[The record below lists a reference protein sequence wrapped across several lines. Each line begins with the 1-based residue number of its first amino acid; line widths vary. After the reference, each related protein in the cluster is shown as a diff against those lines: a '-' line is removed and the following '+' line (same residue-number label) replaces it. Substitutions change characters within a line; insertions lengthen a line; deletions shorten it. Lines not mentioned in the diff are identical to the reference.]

1 MPALANKRVLTEL
14 LLQRLR
20 PRAQRFLVWDERQ
33 HGLAVQVR
41 PNGQRAWKVIYNIRG
56 RTRWFHLGAG
66 NAIGL
71 QQARALARD
80 IMYAVAKGEDP
91 QADKRARRNAGTFA
105 ELAQNY
111 LEQYAKRHNK
121 SWKQADKLVRRYL
134 LPGWGKL
141 EAKAINRS
149 DVRLAIG
156 RIAAPV
162 LANQVLAA
170 ASAIFSWAVKQEVI
184 AVNPCRG
191 IDRHQ
196 TTSRERV
203 LDDRELPLFWQAF
216 DKAGRAGIALKLILL
231 TGQRPGEVGH
241 MRPEH
246 IVDGWWKMPGQ
257 PSGDWPG
264 TKNGQSHRVWLP
276 QPAQALLNGD
286 IPNEVRNAPKLDPV
300 MRAICSELGITEKV
314 TPHDLRRTH
323 GTKITALGFGR
334 DAMNRVQNHR
344 EGGIASVY
352 DRHGYAEENKRFM
365 EAVAAEIMRLAE
377 GREPSSKVV
386 PLRKG

>member
-1 MPALANKRVLTEL
+1 MPTPADKRVLTEL

-20 PRAQRFLVWDERQ
+20 PRAQRFLVWDRKQ
-33 HGLAVQVR
+33 SGLALQVR
-41 PNGQRAWKVIYNIRG
+41 PNGRRGWKCIYSCRG
-56 RTRWFHLGAG
+56 RVRWFHLGDG

-91 QADKRARRNAGTFA
+91 QAEKRAKRNAGTFA
-105 ELAQNY
+105 ELAERY
-111 LEQYAKRHNK
+111 REDYAKRHNK
-121 SWKQADKLVRRYL
+121 SWRQADALVRRYL
-134 LPGWGKL
+134 LPRWAKL

-149 DVRLAIG
+149 EVRLTIG

-184 AVNPCRG
+184 ALNPCHG
-191 IDRHQ
+191 IDRHK

-203 LDDRELPLFWQAF
+203 LSDSELPLFWQAF
-216 DKAGRAGIALKLILL
+216 DKAGRAGTALKLILL
-231 TGQRPGEVGH
+231 TGQRPGECGR
-241 MRPEH
+241 MRSEH
-246 IVDGWWKMPGQ
+246 IVDGWWEMPGK
-257 PSGDWPG
+257 PTGGWPG
-264 TKNGQSHRVWLP
+264 TKNGANHRVWLP
-276 QPAQALLNGD
+276 EPVQTLLSG
-286 IPNEVRNAPKLDPV
+286 IPIGNTTAPKLDLV
-300 MRAICSELGITEKV
+300 MRSICAELGISAKV

-334 DAMNRVQNHR
+334 DAMNRIQNHR

-352 DRHGYAEENKRFM
+352 DRHQYGEENKRVM
-365 EAVAAEIMRLAE
+365 EAVAAELMRLAE
-377 GREPSSKVV
+377 GRPSSDNVV
-386 PLRKG
+386 PLRG

>member
-1 MPALANKRVLTEL
+1 
-14 LLQRLR
+14 
-20 PRAQRFLVWDERQ
+20 
-33 HGLAVQVR
+33 R
-41 PNGQRAWKVIYNIRG
+41 PNGRRGWKCIYSCRG
-56 RTRWFHLGAG
+56 RVRWFHLGDG

-71 QQARALARD
+71 QQARELARD

-105 ELAQNY
+105 ELASNY
-111 LEQYAKRHNK
+111 LEQYAQRRNK
-121 SWKQADKLVRRYL
+121 WWGQADALVRRYL

-170 ASAIFSWAVKQEVI
+170 VSAIFSWAVKQEVI

-203 LDDRELPLFWQAF
+203 LADSELRLFWEAF
-216 DKAGRAGIALKLILL
+216 DRAGVAGAALKLILL
-231 TGQRPGEVGH
+231 TGQRPGEVTH
-241 MRPEH
+241 MRSEH
-246 IVDGWWKMPGQ
+246 IVDGWWEMPGK
-257 PSGDWPG
+257 PTADWPG
-264 TKNGQSHRVWLP
+264 TKNGQSHRGWLP
-276 QPAQALLNGD
+276 QPAQALLS
-286 IPNEVRNAPKLDPV
+286 EVLLSDHRTVTAPKALSPV
-300 MRAICSELGITEKV
+300 MRSICSELGIADKV

-323 GTKITALGFGR
+323 GTKVNALG
-334 DAMNRVQNHR
+334 
-344 EGGIASVY
+344 
-352 DRHGYAEENKRFM
+352 
-365 EAVAAEIMRLAE
+365 
-377 GREPSSKVV
+377 
-386 PLRKG
+386 

>member
-14 LLQRLR
+14 TLKRLR
-20 PRAQRFLVWDERQ
+20 PRAQRFLVWDSKQ
-33 HGLAVQVR
+33 NGLALQIR
-41 PNGQRAWKVIYNIRG
+41 PNGLRAWKVIYNIRG

-71 QQARALARD
+71 QQARELARD

-91 QADKRARRNAGTFA
+91 QADKRARRSAGTFA

-111 LEQYAKRHNK
+111 LEQYAQRHNK
-121 SWKQADKLVRRYL
+121 SWRQADALVRRYL
-134 LPGWGKL
+134 LPHWGKL

-149 DVRLAIG
+149 GVRLAIG

-170 ASAIFSWAVKQEVI
+170 ASAIFTFAVKQEAI
-184 AVNPCRG
+184 AINPCRG
-191 IDRHQ
+191 VERNA

-203 LDDRELPLFWQAF
+203 LSDSELPRFWEAF
-216 DKAGRAGIALKLILL
+216 DRAGLAGTALKLILL

-241 MRPEH
+241 MRCEH
-246 IVDGWWKMPGQ
+246 IVDGWWEMPGE
-257 PSGDWPG
+257 PTAGWPG
-264 TKNGQSHRVWLP
+264 TKNGANHRVWLP
-276 QPAQALLNGD
+276 QPAQALLNGGVVS
-286 IPNEVRNAPKLDPV
+286 NGKNSTKLSPL
-300 MRAICSELGITEKV
+300 MRSICSELGITDKV

-352 DRHGYAEENKRFM
+352 DRHKYAEENQRIM
-365 EAVAAEIMRLAE
+365 ETVAAEIMRLAE

-386 PLRKG
+386 PLRG

>member
-1 MPALANKRVLTEL
+1 

-20 PRAQRFLVWDERQ
+20 PRAQRFLVWDSKQ
-33 HGLAVQVR
+33 NGLALQIR
-41 PNGQRAWKVIYNIRG
+41 PNGLRAWKVIYNFRG

-71 QQARALARD
+71 KEARELARD

-91 QADKRARRNAGTFA
+91 QAEKRARRSAGTFA
-105 ELAQNY
+105 ELAERY
-111 LEQYAKRHNK
+111 VEDYAKRRNK
-121 SWKQADKLVRRYL
+121 SWKQADALVRRYL
-134 LPGWGKL
+134 LPSWAKL

-162 LANQVLAA
+162 LANQVLAT

-184 AVNPCRG
+184 AVNPCHG

-203 LDDRELPLFWQAF
+203 LADSELPLFWQAF
-216 DKAGRAGIALKLILL
+216 DKAGRAGTALKLILL

-241 MRPEH
+241 MRFEH
-246 IVDGWWKMPGQ
+246 IVDGWWEMPGK
-257 PSGDWPG
+257 PSAGWPG

-276 QPAQALLNGD
+276 QPAQALLS
-286 IPNEVRNAPKLDPV
+286 EVLLSDHRTVTAPKALSPV
-300 MRAICSELGITEKV
+300 MRLICSELGIADKV

-323 GTKITALGFGR
+323 GTKVNALGFGR
-334 DAMNRVQNHR
+334 DAMNRIQNHR

-352 DRHGYAEENKRFM
+352 DRHKYAEENKRIM
-365 EAVAAEIMRLAE
+365 EAVAAEILRLAE
-377 GREPSSKVV
+377 GRPERAKVV
-386 PLRKG
+386 ALPRRS